1 MCIER
6 EISGYEKDICDGR
19 KIVLKCSRTA
29 VLKAAVFCI
38 FLMCLSF
45 ILIAW
50 EVIVMDRDTIRRMDP
65 ELYQE
70 KLEEA
75 VMDDVSCI
83 LNVNKGH
90 SSVLHTDISID
101 DMITRM
107 VKEEKQAVSSF
118 YDAETLVST
127 LQDAIYYKAK
137 EISN

>member
-1 MCIER
+1 
-6 EISGYEKDICDGR
+6 
-19 KIVLKCSRTA
+19 
-29 VLKAAVFCI
+29 
-38 FLMCLSF
+38 
-45 ILIAW
+45 
-50 EVIVMDRDTIRRMDP
+50 MDRDTIRRMDP

-90 SSVLHTDISID
+90 SSTLHTDISID

-137 EISN
+137 EISNWNIRKDRFQRTPKLSYTGVYIRYGRRSGRTRNND